1 MRKMILAAD
10 RALLEKYEFAVS
22 ISRKGD
28 ENEAS
33 VKVEFEGKLPFNRV
47 FHPRLIQALIDAI
60 KKIEGE
66 VAGK

>member
-1 MRKMILAAD
+1 MILAAD
-10 RALLEKYEFAVS
+10 RKLLENYEFEVS

-28 ENEAS
+28 ETNAS

-66 VAGK
+66 VAKK